1 MKTNINNKYS
11 KGDWRGFSLFK
22 GIKRSISRK
31 LMTAFAAVIVIS
43 SLLFSVSFYY
53 ISMGIINQNVLPQ
66 FDKVLLTSTQDI
78 FKRLDTTQSL
88 QLLSG
93 NENSRFTVEKYLT
106 SSASE
111 FQLNTAYLIHLQEEG
126 ATVLAANENSGMAPG
141 DKLEI
146 QTAMTEAASGG
157 VKISD
162 LYSDSFGSH
171 KTAFIAIPGS
181 KALLAVGLDATFI
194 DEKRAEILNIC
205 IGITALVIVL
215 GMATAYLI
223 STRITKPI
231 KKLVAATD
239 KMAVGDFR
247 QTIEV
252 KSQDE
257 IGQLASSFRT
267 MTTQLKEMFATVMQT
282 SHSVVGASDQLSTSV
297 TTFEDL
303 IARSNMATQEIES
316 GSMTIASAAAENAR
330 AMEEISQGVQHI
342 ASSSA
347 EVSDRIGQATAQAGT
362 GNELAQTAVQQMR
375 HVEDAANRTLV
386 YIRNLNDRS
395 ESIATVVGTITD
407 ITKQIN
413 ILALNAAIEA
423 ARAGEHGKGFA
434 VVAEE
439 VRKLAE
445 QSRLAMEEIS
455 ENLLSIREESENS
468 VNAMQ
473 NASEEII
480 SGTER
485 VKQAGQAFEQLTEL
499 IHNVNLTIQSVSA
512 STQQVSAGTEEVT
525 ASVEESANITAKSL
539 ENMVQISDYS
549 QQQLAEMEGHAQTVH
564 SLHKQAVLLRESVEK
579 FQI

>member
-1 MKTNINNKYS
+1 M
-11 KGDWRGFSLFK
+11 FK
-22 GIKRSISRK
+22 GINRSISRK
-31 LMTAFAAVIVIS
+31 LMTAFAAVIVVS

-66 FDKVLLTSTQDI
+66 FDKVLFTSTQDI
-78 FKRLDTTQSL
+78 FKSLDTTQAL

-106 SSASE
+106 SSAAE
-111 FQLNTAYLIHLQEEG
+111 FQLNTAYLIQLQEEG

-146 QTAMTEAASGG
+146 QAAMTEAANGG

-162 LYSDSFGSH
+162 LYSDSYGSH
-171 KTAFIAIPGS
+171 KTAFVSVPGS
-181 KALLAVGLDATFI
+181 QALLAVGLDATFI
-194 DEKRAEILNIC
+194 DKKRAEILNIC

-257 IGQLASSFRT
+257 IGQLAGSFRT

-282 SHSVVGASDQLSTSV
+282 SHAVVGASDHLSTSV

-347 EVSDRIGQATAQAGT
+347 EVSDRIGQASAQAGA
-362 GNELAQTAVQQMR
+362 GNELAQTAVQQMQ
-375 HVEDAANRTLV
+375 HVEDAANRTLA
-386 YIRNLNDRS
+386 YIRNLNERS

-468 VNAMQ
+468 VSAMQ
-473 NASEEII
+473 NASEEIV

-539 ENMVQISDYS
+539 ESMGQISEYS
-549 QQQLAEMEGHAQTVH
+549 QQQLAEMESHAQTVH
-564 SLHKQAVLLRESVEK
+564 SLHKQAVSLRESVEK
-579 FQI
+579 FHI

>member
-1 MKTNINNKYS
+1 M
-11 KGDWRGFSLFK
+11 FK

-31 LMTAFAAVIVIS
+31 LMTAFAAVIIIS

-146 QTAMTEAASGG
+146 QTAMTEAAGGG

-282 SHSVVGASDQLSTSV
+282 SHSVVGASDHLSTSV

-375 HVEDAANRTLV
+375 HVEDAANRTLA

-473 NASEEII
+473 NASEEIV

>member
-1 MKTNINNKYS
+1 VFNVIN
-11 KGDWRGFSLFK
+11 
-22 GIKRSISRK
+22 RSISRR
-31 LMTAFAAVIVIS
+31 LMSTYAAIIVVS
-43 SLLFSVSFYY
+43 SLLFSVSFYN
-53 ISMGIINQNVLPQ
+53 ISMGIIEQNVLPQ

-93 NENSRFTVEKYLT
+93 KDNSRFTVESYLT
-106 SSASE
+106 KSTKDYNLS
-111 FQLNTAYLIHLQEEG
+111 NAYLLHIQEDG
-126 ATVLAANENSGMAPG
+126 ATVLATNENSEMAPG

-146 QTAMTEAASGG
+146 QPAMTAAAGGG
-157 VKISD
+157 VQISE
-162 LYSDSFGSH
+162 LYRDKFGSH

-181 KALLAVGLDATFI
+181 KAMLAVGLDATFI
-194 DEKRAEILNIC
+194 DKKKDQILFIC
-205 IGITALVIVL
+205 IGITLLVIVV
-215 GMATAYLI
+215 GMAAAYFA

-231 KKLVAATD
+231 RKLVKVTEQ
-239 KMAVGDFR
+239 MAGGDFR
-247 QTIEV
+247 HTIEV
-252 KSQDE
+252 KGHDE
-257 IGQLASSFRT
+257 IAQLAGSFQT
-267 MTTQLKEMFATVMQT
+267 MTLQLKNMFAAVMQT
-282 SHSVVGASDQLSTSV
+282 SQVVVDGSENLSRSV

-303 IARSNMATQEIES
+303 IARSNAATKEIEA

-347 EVSDRIGQATAQAGT
+347 EVTERIGQAAEEADAG
-362 GNELAQTAVQQMR
+362 NHLAQTAVTQMQ
-375 HVEDAANRTLV
+375 HVEDAANRTLEH
-386 YIRNLNDRS
+386 IRTLNDRS
-395 ESIATVVGTITD
+395 ESISNVVGTITE

-445 QSRLAMEEIS
+445 QSRQAMEEIG

-473 NASEEII
+473 RASEEIV

-485 VKQAGQAFEQLTEL
+485 VKQAGQAFEQLTKL
-499 IHNVNLTIQSVSA
+499 IQNVNLTIQSVSA
-512 STQQVSAGTEEVT
+512 STQEVSAGTEEVT

-539 ENMVQISDYS
+539 ENMEQISSYS
-549 QQQLAEMEGHAQTVH
+549 QQQLDEMEAHARTVR
-564 SLHKQAVLLRESVEK
+564 SLYEQALSLQESIAK
-579 FQI
+579 FRI